1 MKLVNTNI
9 GRCLTM
15 TYREDISEVSSKY
28 KQFVHVSQW
37 NGKYNTQ
44 STKLLDS
51 TEELNISTNSELKV
65 GMVTFGLNDDDG
77 VTIEYLGHI
86 TDSSD

>member
-15 TYREDISEVSSKY
+15 TYREDIIEVSSKY

-37 NGKYNTQ
+37 NGKYNAQ

-51 TEELNISTNSELKV
+51 PEELNISANSELEAGV
-65 GMVTFGLNDDDG
+65 VTFGLNNDG
-77 VTIEYLGHI
+77 ITIEYLGHV